1 MKRIGIISKRGKP
14 EALELLKKLVPWLQE
29 RGFEVLLCR
38 EAAAHLG
45 VAGYEPPEIPRM
57 AELII
62 VLGGDGTMLS
72 VARLTAGRDIPI
84 LGVNLGGLGFI
95 TEVNKDDLFVVIED
109 VLTHG
114 AQPSPQGSQ
123 PVTNG
128 PKPVT
133 NGPKPVTNGSRPSDG
148 GFDYE
153 ERMMLDADV
162 IREGASVARYTVL
175 NDIVINKG
183 ALARIFD
190 METFIEG
197 RYVTTYNADG
207 LIVATPTGS
216 TAYSMSAGGP
226 ILYPT
231 LHCIAITPI
240 CPHTLT
246 NRPIVI
252 QDNMTIEITIRGE
265 ALRVGDD
272 SNIDVFLTLDGQVGF
287 TLMQDDL
294 IIIKKSQHKTRI
306 IIPAGRDYFQILRE
320 KLRWGE
326 R

>member
-38 EAAAHLG
+38 EAAAQMG
-45 VAGYEPPEIPRM
+45 VPGYEPPEIARM

-72 VARLTAGRDIPI
+72 VARLSAGRDIPI

-95 TEVNKDDLFVVIED
+95 TEVNTDELFVVIQD
-109 VLTHG
+109 VL
-114 AQPSPQGSQ
+114 
-123 PVTNG
+123 
-128 PKPVT
+128 
-133 NGPKPVTNGSRPSDG
+133 DG
-148 GFDYE
+148 RCAYE

-190 METFIEG
+190 METFIEQK
-197 RYVTTYNADG
+197 YVTTYKADG

-226 ILYPT
+226 VLYPT

-252 QDNMTIEITIRGE
+252 QDNMIIEITIRGE
-265 ALRVGDD
+265 TLRAGYD

-287 TLMQDDL
+287 TLMQDDM
-294 IIIKKSQHKTRI
+294 IIIKKSQHRTRI
-306 IIPAGRDYFQILRE
+306 IIPTGRDYFQILRE

>member
-14 EALELLKKLVPWLQE
+14 EALELLKKLAPWLQE
-29 RGFEVLLCR
+29 RSFEVFLCR
-38 EAAAHLG
+38 EAAAHMG
-45 VAGYEPPEIPRM
+45 VVGFDPPEIARM

-72 VARLTAGRDIPI
+72 VARLSAGRDIPI

-95 TEVNKDDLFVVIED
+95 TEVNKDELFGVIDD
-109 VLTHG
+109 VLSG
-114 AQPSPQGSQ
+114 
-123 PVTNG
+123 
-128 PKPVT
+128 
-133 NGPKPVTNGSRPSDG
+133 RCE
-148 GFDYE
+148 YE

-190 METFIEG
+190 METFIE
-197 RYVTTYNADG
+197 RQYVTTYKADG

-252 QDNMTIEITIRGE
+252 EDNMTIEIAIRGD
-265 ALRVGDD
+265 ALRIGDD

-287 TLMQDDL
+287 TLMQDDR
-294 IIIKKSQHKTRI
+294 IIIGKSQHRTKI
-306 IIPAGRDYFQILRE
+306 IIPSGRDYFQILRE